1 MKKFWQKIKALFTK
15 SDVEK
20 TSLQKTAKVSIL
32 LGCVLLVGV
41 IVYFAVIAPLIE
53 AEEHPIPDLYE
64 GEVYQ
69 NNSIY
74 ILRQYER
81 SEIKSVEIKNENEH
95 YKLNSY
101 EENGSSIHLKK
112 KKETVVV
119 AGNVSDAPVMGLE
132 DTRVAGNTVRK
143 EPDIVQQK
151 SDEPEGQIVKSPLVG
166 TFYAAPSEDAEPF
179 VSVGDS
185 VKKGQTL
192 AIVEAMKLMNEI
204 ESDFDG
210 KVAEIYVE
218 NGQAVEY
225 GQPLFRIV

>member
-1 MKKFWQKIKALFTK
+1 MEFENLLTLIKTV
-15 SDVEK
+15 SDSEL
-20 TSLQKTAKVSIL
+20 TE
-32 LGCVLLVGV
+32 
-41 IVYFAVIAPLIE
+41 FA
-53 AEEHPIPDLYE
+53 
-64 GEVYQ
+64 
-69 NNSIY
+69 
-74 ILRQYER
+74 
-81 SEIKSVEIKNENEH
+81 
-95 YKLNSY
+95 Y

-119 AGNVSDAPVMGLE
+119 AGNTSDIPVMGLE
-132 DTRVAGNTVRK
+132 NMQTAGNTRLK
-143 EPDIVQQK
+143 ESDIVQQK

-192 AIVEAMKLMNEI
+192 AIVEAMKLMKLMNEI